1 MSDPQL
7 SPEDRFRLERT
18 RFAILSAAR
27 ASGVVLMLF
36 GLWIWVG
43 DLMRAGGVT
52 AVGFPIFAL
61 GFAESLILP
70 IFLLRR
76 WRTPPRR

>member
-1 MSDPQL
+1 MPDPQL

-18 RFAILSAAR
+18 RFAIISAMR

-43 DLMRAGGVT
+43 DLMRAGGVP

-61 GFAESLILP
+61 GFAESLIVPQILA
-70 IFLLRR
+70 RR
-76 WRTPPRR
+76 WRTPRG